1 MPDVFGGND
10 LAFEDVEEVDD
21 PNDDDFEWDDEEVV
35 DEDDAEESEEE
46 SEDEAGDEDAESE
59 DEGED
64 AEESEA
70 EDEDEESE
78 AEDEDGESESEDGA
92 DFSDWGFG
100 EGDDDWDDDED
111 EDKDAEEGTPDGEDA
126 EEGYPVDEDEDPTS
140 GYSDAEE
147 EDGTDWVSDGNTQIA
162 QGTSLESAIKG
173 ISGGFKITRGR
184 IAIPSDLALLEFV
197 KESRNETHQG
207 LTQSIQEM
215 GQLTPI
221 VVMQSTSYAM
231 YLSEHDGDPEG
242 FEGKKYILIDGLRR
256 LYSMVKLRFDY
267 AEVCVFEFEDPDKG
281 SEVAPLLRCLLNK
294 HENMSY
300 TELWGYLRILDEAYT
315 LAPNIEE
322 YLLGL
327 ESGDVM
333 KLKDVMSSQDRYP
346 DIVDAL
352 LSKKKTL
359 DQAFSALNK
368 ARKEEDRLSIEDES
382 GVGQI
387 EDTAGIVDDSVRS
400 GLSESDV
407 KDILEMNA
415 NSDPSATG
423 IDSDDFRDAE
433 GVDAGKIADDFKT
446 QDVNNREI
454 LDPAIKQQVF
464 ARDKMH
470 CVICGI
476 GGGGF
481 VGSLCIHHIVEV
493 KFGGS
498 DRFDQ
503 DIRSEKNNLITLCSN
518 CHVNL
523 HYIAWNGNRLPLT
536 ESEYNEYTDEQ
547 KLTLRKQKHYAN
559 IVYECEQRY
568 NKKHGIKQG
577 DRQGRKPSHQMPGTN
592 KKALEAA
599 LEQVRREESEGQVSG
614 QLDGSDHEEDGFEGQ
629 LSETQD
635 PTPGIPA
642 TPGAFSEG
650 EEGYD
655 PEFDE

>member
-35 DEDDAEESEEE
+35 DEDAEESEAGYEDDAEE
-46 SEDEAGDEDAESE
+46 SEDEAGYEDA
-59 DEGED
+59 
-64 AEESEA
+64 
-70 EDEDEESE
+70 EESE
-78 AEDEDGESESEDGA
+78 AEDEDGESEDGDEDA
-92 DFSDWGFG
+92 EDDFSDWGFG
-100 EGDDDWDDDED
+100 EGDDDWEDPEEGTPEDED
-111 EDKDAEEGTPDGEDA
+111 EDVEEDA
-126 EEGYPVDEDEDPTS
+126 PEDEDPTS

-423 IDSDDFRDAE
+423 IDSNDFRDAE

-592 KKALEAA
+592 KKELEAA

-614 QLDGSDHEEDGFEGQ
+614 QLGGSDHEEDGFEGQ

-635 PTPGIPA
+635 PTPG
-642 TPGAFSEG
+642 AFSEG

>member
-1 MPDVFGGND
+1 
-10 LAFEDVEEVDD
+10 
-21 PNDDDFEWDDEEVV
+21 
-35 DEDDAEESEEE
+35 
-46 SEDEAGDEDAESE
+46 
-59 DEGED
+59 
-64 AEESEA
+64 
-70 EDEDEESE
+70 
-78 AEDEDGESESEDGA
+78 
-92 DFSDWGFG
+92 
-100 EGDDDWDDDED
+100 
-111 EDKDAEEGTPDGEDA
+111 
-126 EEGYPVDEDEDPTS
+126 
-140 GYSDAEE
+140 
-147 EDGTDWVSDGNTQIA
+147 
-162 QGTSLESAIKG
+162 
-173 ISGGFKITRGR
+173 
-184 IAIPSDLALLEFV
+184 
-197 KESRNETHQG
+197 
-207 LTQSIQEM
+207 
-215 GQLTPI
+215 
-221 VVMQSTSYAM
+221 
-231 YLSEHDGDPEG
+231 
-242 FEGKKYILIDGLRR
+242 
-256 LYSMVKLRFDY
+256 
-267 AEVCVFEFEDPDKG
+267 
-281 SEVAPLLRCLLNK
+281 
-294 HENMSY
+294 MSY

-423 IDSDDFRDAE
+423 IDSNDFRDAE

-592 KKALEAA
+592 KKELEAA

>member
-21 PNDDDFEWDDEEVV
+21 PNDDDFEWDDEDEDTDESVV
-35 DEDDAEESEEE
+35 DGDDADEDEDEVEDADADEDEDEVEDADAEESE
-46 SEDEAGDEDAESE
+46 DEDA
-59 DEGED
+59 ED

-70 EDEDEESE
+70 
-78 AEDEDGESESEDGA
+78 EDGA

-111 EDKDAEEGTPDGEDA
+111 EDKDSEEDA
-126 EEGYPVDEDEDPTS
+126 PEEEDEDPTS

-423 IDSDDFRDAE
+423 IDSNDFRDAE

-568 NKKHGIKQG
+568 NRQHGIKQG

-592 KKALEAA
+592 KKELEAA
-599 LEQVRREESEGQVSG
+599 LEQVRREESGGQVSG
-614 QLDGSDHEEDGFEGQ
+614 QLGGSDHEEDGFEGQ
-629 LSETQD
+629 LSGTQD
-635 PTPGIPA
+635 P

>member
-10 LAFEDVEEVDD
+10 LEFEDVEEVDD
-21 PNDDDFEWDDEEVV
+21 PEWDDEEVV
-35 DEDDAEESEEE
+35 DEDESVGDAEDAEESEAGYEGDAEE

-64 AEESEA
+64 AEESE
-70 EDEDEESE
+70 
-78 AEDEDGESESEDGA
+78 DGD

-100 EGDDDWDDDED
+100 EGDDDWEDPEEDAPEDED
-111 EDKDAEEGTPDGEDA
+111 EDVEEDDPEDEDEDVEEGTP
-126 EEGYPVDEDEDPTS
+126 EDEDPSS
-140 GYSDAEE
+140 GYSDAE
-147 EDGTDWVSDGNTQIA
+147 DDTDWVSDGNTQIA

-173 ISGGFKITRGR
+173 ISGGFKITRGK

-215 GQLTPI
+215 GQLTPL

-231 YLSEHDGDPEG
+231 YLAEHEGDPEG

-423 IDSDDFRDAE
+423 IGSDDFRDAE

-464 ARDKMH
+464 TRDKMH

-568 NKKHGIKQG
+568 NRQHGIKQG

-592 KKALEAA
+592 KKELEAA
-599 LEQVRREESEGQVSG
+599 LEQVRREESEGG
-614 QLDGSDHEEDGFEGQ
+614 QGEVNYEQPLES
-629 LSETQD
+629 
-635 PTPGIPA
+635 PA
-642 TPGAFSEG
+642 TTEGEAAPGAFSEG

>member
-35 DEDDAEESEEE
+35 DEDAEESEEDDAEE

-59 DEGED
+59 DEDED

-70 EDEDEESE
+70 EVEDADAEESE
-78 AEDEDGESESEDGA
+78 ASEAEDGA

-100 EGDDDWDDDED
+100 EGDDDWDEDED
-111 EDKDAEEGTPDGEDA
+111 EDVEEDA
-126 EEGYPVDEDEDPTS
+126 PEDEDPTS

-215 GQLTPI
+215 GQLTPL

-300 TELWGYLRILDEAYT
+300 TELWRDLRILDEAYT

-592 KKALEAA
+592 KKELEAA

>member
-1 MPDVFGGND
+1 MPDVFGGNG
-10 LAFEDVEEVDD
+10 LEFEDVEEVDD

-35 DEDDAEESEEE
+35 DGDESVGDGDEDVAEDADAEESEED
-46 SEDEAGDEDAESE
+46 DEVEE
-59 DEGED
+59 
-64 AEESEA
+64 AEESEGE
-70 EDEDEESE
+70 ED
-78 AEDEDGESESEDGA
+78 AA

-100 EGDDDWDDDED
+100 DGDDDWDTSED
-111 EDKDAEEGTPDGEDA
+111 EDVEEDA
-126 EEGYPVDEDEDPTS
+126 PEDEDPTEGTTEDEDPEEDAPEDEGEDPEEDTSEDEGPTS

-147 EDGTDWVSDGNTQIA
+147 DDTDWVSDGNTQIA

-215 GQLTPI
+215 GQLTPL

-231 YLSEHDGDPEG
+231 YLAEHDGDPEG

-568 NKKHGIKQG
+568 NRQHGIKQG

-592 KKALEAA
+592 KKELEAA
-599 LEQVRREESEGQVSG
+599 LEQVRREESEGG
-614 QLDGSDHEEDGFEGQ
+614 QGDVNYEQPLESPATTEG
-629 LSETQD
+629 E
-635 PTPGIPA
+635 A

>member
-35 DEDDAEESEEE
+35 DEDAEESEEDDAEE

-59 DEGED
+59 DEDED

-70 EDEDEESE
+70 EVEDADAEESE
-78 AEDEDGESESEDGA
+78 ASEAEDGA

-100 EGDDDWDDDED
+100 EGDDDWDEDED
-111 EDKDAEEGTPDGEDA
+111 EDVEEDA
-126 EEGYPVDEDEDPTS
+126 PEDEDPTS

-215 GQLTPI
+215 GQLTPL

-423 IDSDDFRDAE
+423 IDSNDFRDAE

-568 NKKHGIKQG
+568 NRQHGIKQG

-599 LEQVRREESEGQVSG
+599 LEQVRREESGGQVSG
-614 QLDGSDHEEDGFEGQ
+614 QLGGSDHEEDGFEGQ

-635 PTPGIPA
+635 PTPG
-642 TPGAFSEG
+642 AFSEG

>member
-21 PNDDDFEWDDEEVV
+21 PNDDDFEWDDEDEDTDESVV
-35 DEDDAEESEEE
+35 DGDDADEDEDEVEDADAEESE
-46 SEDEAGDEDAESE
+46 DEDA
-59 DEGED
+59 ED

-70 EDEDEESE
+70 
-78 AEDEDGESESEDGA
+78 EDGA

-111 EDKDAEEGTPDGEDA
+111 EDKDSEEDA
-126 EEGYPVDEDEDPTS
+126 PEEEDEDPTS

-352 LSKKKTL
+352 LTKKKTL

-423 IDSDDFRDAE
+423 IDSNDFRDAE

-568 NKKHGIKQG
+568 NRQHGIKQG

-592 KKALEAA
+592 KKELEAA
-599 LEQVRREESEGQVSG
+599 LEQVRREESGGQVSG
-614 QLDGSDHEEDGFEGQ
+614 QLGGSDHEEDGFEGQ
-629 LSETQD
+629 LSGTQD
-635 PTPGIPA
+635 P

>member
-1 MPDVFGGND
+1 MPDVFGGDD

-35 DEDDAEESEEE
+35 DEDDAEESE
-46 SEDEAGDEDAESE
+46 DEAGDEDAESE

-70 EDEDEESE
+70 EDED
-78 AEDEDGESESEDGA
+78 GESEDGDEDA
-92 DFSDWGFG
+92 EDDFSDWGFG
-100 EGDDDWDDDED
+100 EGDDDWED
-111 EDKDAEEGTPDGEDA
+111 PEEDA
-126 EEGYPVDEDEDPTS
+126 EEDTPEDEGEDPEEDTSEDEDPTS
-140 GYSDAEE
+140 GYSDAE
-147 EDGTDWVSDGNTQIA
+147 DDTDWVSDGNTQIA

-215 GQLTPI
+215 GQLTPL

-231 YLSEHDGDPEG
+231 YLAEHEGDPEG

-423 IDSDDFRDAE
+423 IDSNDFRDAE

-568 NKKHGIKQG
+568 NKKHGIKKG

-592 KKALEAA
+592 KKELEAA
-599 LEQVRREESEGQVSG
+599 LEQVRREESDSQLGGQVG
-614 QLDGSDHEEDGFEGQ
+614 GSDHEEDGFEGQ

-635 PTPGIPA
+635 PTPG
-642 TPGAFSEG
+642 AFSEG

>member
-35 DEDDAEESEEE
+35 DEDAEESEEDDAEE

-59 DEGED
+59 DEE
-64 AEESEA
+64 
-70 EDEDEESE
+70 
-78 AEDEDGESESEDGA
+78 ESEDGDEDA
-92 DFSDWGFG
+92 EDDFSDWGFG
-100 EGDDDWDDDED
+100 EGDDDWED
-111 EDKDAEEGTPDGEDA
+111 PEEDAEEGTPEDEDEDPEEDEDEDVEEDA
-126 EEGYPVDEDEDPTS
+126 PEDEDPTS

-423 IDSDDFRDAE
+423 IDSNDFRDAE

-568 NKKHGIKQG
+568 NRQHGIKQG

-592 KKALEAA
+592 KKELEAA

-614 QLDGSDHEEDGFEGQ
+614 QLGGSDHEEDGFEGQ

-635 PTPGIPA
+635 PTPG
-642 TPGAFSEG
+642 AFSEG

>member
-1 MPDVFGGND
+1 M
-10 LAFEDVEEVDD
+10 
-21 PNDDDFEWDDEEVV
+21 
-35 DEDDAEESEEE
+35 
-46 SEDEAGDEDAESE
+46 
-59 DEGED
+59 
-64 AEESEA
+64 
-70 EDEDEESE
+70 
-78 AEDEDGESESEDGA
+78 
-92 DFSDWGFG
+92 
-100 EGDDDWDDDED
+100 
-111 EDKDAEEGTPDGEDA
+111 
-126 EEGYPVDEDEDPTS
+126 
-140 GYSDAEE
+140 
-147 EDGTDWVSDGNTQIA
+147 SDGNTQIA

-423 IDSDDFRDAE
+423 IDSNDFRDAE

-568 NKKHGIKQG
+568 NRQHGIKQG

-592 KKALEAA
+592 KKELEAA

-614 QLDGSDHEEDGFEGQ
+614 QLGGSDHEEDGFEGQ

-635 PTPGIPA
+635 PTPG
-642 TPGAFSEG
+642 AFSEG

>member
-21 PNDDDFEWDDEEVV
+21 PNDDDFEWDDEDEDTDESVV
-35 DEDDAEESEEE
+35 DGDDADEDEDEVEDADAEESE
-46 SEDEAGDEDAESE
+46 DEDA
-59 DEGED
+59 ED

-70 EDEDEESE
+70 
-78 AEDEDGESESEDGA
+78 EDGA

-111 EDKDAEEGTPDGEDA
+111 EDKDSEEDA
-126 EEGYPVDEDEDPTS
+126 PEEEDEDPTS

-423 IDSDDFRDAE
+423 IDSNDFRDAE

-568 NKKHGIKQG
+568 NRQHGIKQG

-592 KKALEAA
+592 KKELEAA
-599 LEQVRREESEGQVSG
+599 LEQVRREESGGQVSG
-614 QLDGSDHEEDGFEGQ
+614 QLGGSDHEEDGFEGQ
-629 LSETQD
+629 LSGTQD
-635 PTPGIPA
+635 P

>member
-35 DEDDAEESEEE
+35 DEDDAEESE
-46 SEDEAGDEDAESE
+46 DDA
-59 DEGED
+59 
-64 AEESEA
+64 
-70 EDEDEESE
+70 ESE
-78 AEDEDGESESEDGA
+78 AEDEDGESEDGDEDA
-92 DFSDWGFG
+92 EDDFSDWGFG
-100 EGDDDWDDDED
+100 EGDDDWED
-111 EDKDAEEGTPDGEDA
+111 PEEDAEEGTPEDEDPEEDEDEDVEEDA
-126 EEGYPVDEDEDPTS
+126 PEDEDPTS

-423 IDSDDFRDAE
+423 IDSNDFRDAE

-592 KKALEAA
+592 KKELEAA

-614 QLDGSDHEEDGFEGQ
+614 QLGGSDHEEDGFEGQ

-635 PTPGIPA
+635 PTPG
-642 TPGAFSEG
+642 AFSEG

>member
-21 PNDDDFEWDDEEVV
+21 PNDDDFEWDDEDEDTDESVV
-35 DEDDAEESEEE
+35 DGDDADEDEDEVEDADADEDEDEVEDADAEESE
-46 SEDEAGDEDAESE
+46 DEDA
-59 DEGED
+59 ED

-70 EDEDEESE
+70 
-78 AEDEDGESESEDGA
+78 EDGA

-111 EDKDAEEGTPDGEDA
+111 EDKDSEEDA
-126 EEGYPVDEDEDPTS
+126 PEEEDEDPTS

-423 IDSDDFRDAE
+423 IDSNDFRDAE

-568 NKKHGIKQG
+568 NRQHGIKQG

-592 KKALEAA
+592 KKELEAA
-599 LEQVRREESEGQVSG
+599 LEQVRREESGGQVSG
-614 QLDGSDHEEDGFEGQ
+614 QLGGSDHEEDGFEGQ

-635 PTPGIPA
+635 PTPG
-642 TPGAFSEG
+642 AFSEG

>member
-21 PNDDDFEWDDEEVV
+21 FEWDDEDEDTDESVV
-35 DEDDAEESEEE
+35 DGDDADEDEDEVEDADAEESE
-46 SEDEAGDEDAESE
+46 DEDA
-59 DEGED
+59 ED

-70 EDEDEESE
+70 
-78 AEDEDGESESEDGA
+78 EDGA

-111 EDKDAEEGTPDGEDA
+111 EDKDSEEDA
-126 EEGYPVDEDEDPTS
+126 PEEEDEDPTS

-423 IDSDDFRDAE
+423 IDSNDFRDAE

-568 NKKHGIKQG
+568 NRQHGIKQG

-592 KKALEAA
+592 KKELEAA
-599 LEQVRREESEGQVSG
+599 LEQVRREESGGQVSG
-614 QLDGSDHEEDGFEGQ
+614 QLGGSDHEEDGFEGQ
-629 LSETQD
+629 LSGTQD
-635 PTPGIPA
+635 P

>member
-21 PNDDDFEWDDEEVV
+21 PNDDDFEWDDEDEDTDESVV
-35 DEDDAEESEEE
+35 DGDDADEGEDEVEDADAEESE
-46 SEDEAGDEDAESE
+46 DEDA
-59 DEGED
+59 ED

-70 EDEDEESE
+70 
-78 AEDEDGESESEDGA
+78 EDGA

-111 EDKDAEEGTPDGEDA
+111 EDKDSEEDA
-126 EEGYPVDEDEDPTS
+126 PEEEDEDPTS

-423 IDSDDFRDAE
+423 IDSNDFRDAE

-568 NKKHGIKQG
+568 NRQHGIKQG

-592 KKALEAA
+592 KKELEAA

-614 QLDGSDHEEDGFEGQ
+614 QLGGSDHEEDGFEGQ
-629 LSETQD
+629 LSGTQD
-635 PTPGIPA
+635 P

>member
-1 MPDVFGGND
+1 MADVFGGDD
-10 LAFEDVEEVDD
+10 LTFEDVEEVDD

-35 DEDDAEESEEE
+35 DEDESVGDA
-46 SEDEAGDEDAESE
+46 
-59 DEGED
+59 ED

-70 EDEDEESE
+70 EVEDAEESE
-78 AEDEDGESESEDGA
+78 AEVEDKVEDVDAEESEAEVEDAESEDGD

-100 EGDDDWDDDED
+100 EGDDDWEDPEED
-111 EDKDAEEGTPDGEDA
+111 EDPEEEDA
-126 EEGYPVDEDEDPTS
+126 PEDEEEDTPEDEDEDPEEDTPEDEDEDPS
-140 GYSDAEE
+140 GYSDAE
-147 EDGTDWVSDGNTQIA
+147 DDTDWVSDGNTQIA

-215 GQLTPI
+215 GQLTPL

-231 YLSEHDGDPEG
+231 YLAEHEGDPEG

-568 NKKHGIKQG
+568 NRQHGIKQG

-592 KKALEAA
+592 KKELEAA
-599 LEQVRREESEGQVSG
+599 LEQVRREESEGGQVDVNYEQPLES
-614 QLDGSDHEEDGFEGQ
+614 
-629 LSETQD
+629 
-635 PTPGIPA
+635 PA
-642 TPGAFSEG
+642 TTEGEAAPGAFSEG

>member
-1 MPDVFGGND
+1 MPDVFGGNG
-10 LAFEDVEEVDD
+10 LEFEDVEEVDD

-35 DEDDAEESEEE
+35 DEDAEESEAGYEDDAEE
-46 SEDEAGDEDAESE
+46 SEDEAVDEDAESE

-70 EDEDEESE
+70 EGEDAEESE
-78 AEDEDGESESEDGA
+78 D

-100 EGDDDWDDDED
+100 EGDDDWDTSED
-111 EDKDAEEGTPDGEDA
+111 DAEEGTPE
-126 EEGYPVDEDEDPTS
+126 DEDEDPEEDAPEDEGEDPEEDTSEDEGPTS

-147 EDGTDWVSDGNTQIA
+147 DDTDWVSDGNTQIA

-215 GQLTPI
+215 GQLTPL

-231 YLSEHDGDPEG
+231 YLAEHDGDPEG

-568 NKKHGIKQG
+568 NRQHGIKQG

-592 KKALEAA
+592 KKELEAA
-599 LEQVRREESEGQVSG
+599 LEQVRREESEGG
-614 QLDGSDHEEDGFEGQ
+614 QGDVNYEQPLES
-629 LSETQD
+629 
-635 PTPGIPA
+635 PA
-642 TPGAFSEG
+642 TTEGEAAPGAFSEG

>member
-10 LAFEDVEEVDD
+10 LEFEDVEEV
-21 PNDDDFEWDDEEVV
+21 DDFEWDDEEVV
-35 DEDDAEESEEE
+35 DEDESVVDGDEAD
-46 SEDEAGDEDAESE
+46 EDEDEVEDADADEVE
-59 DEGED
+59 DAED

-70 EDEDEESE
+70 EVED
-78 AEDEDGESESEDGA
+78 AESEDGD

-100 EGDDDWDDDED
+100 EGDDDWED
-111 EDKDAEEGTPDGEDA
+111 PEEDTPE
-126 EEGYPVDEDEDPTS
+126 DEDEDPS
-140 GYSDAEE
+140 GYSDAE
-147 EDGTDWVSDGNTQIA
+147 DDTDWVSDGNTQIA

-215 GQLTPI
+215 GQLTPL

-231 YLSEHDGDPEG
+231 YLAEHDGDPEG

-568 NKKHGIKQG
+568 NRQHGIKQG

-592 KKALEAA
+592 KKELEAA
-599 LEQVRREESEGQVSG
+599 LEQVRREESEGGQVDVNYEQPLES
-614 QLDGSDHEEDGFEGQ
+614 
-629 LSETQD
+629 
-635 PTPGIPA
+635 PA
-642 TPGAFSEG
+642 TTEGEAAPGAFSEG

>member
-10 LAFEDVEEVDD
+10 LEFEDVEEVDD

-35 DEDDAEESEEE
+35 DEDAEESEAGYEDDAEE

-70 EDEDEESE
+70 EDED
-78 AEDEDGESESEDGA
+78 AGD

-100 EGDDDWDDDED
+100 EGDDDWEDPEEDTEEGTPEDED
-111 EDKDAEEGTPDGEDA
+111 EDPEEDTS
-126 EEGYPVDEDEDPTS
+126 EDEGPTS
-140 GYSDAEE
+140 GYSDEE
-147 EDGTDWVSDGNTQIA
+147 EDDTDWVSDGNTQIA

-215 GQLTPI
+215 GQLTPL

-231 YLSEHDGDPEG
+231 YLAEHEGDPEG

-568 NKKHGIKQG
+568 NRQHGIKQG

-592 KKALEAA
+592 KKELEAA
-599 LEQVRREESEGQVSG
+599 LEQVRREESEGG
-614 QLDGSDHEEDGFEGQ
+614 QGDVNYEQPLES
-629 LSETQD
+629 
-635 PTPGIPA
+635 PA
-642 TPGAFSEG
+642 TTEGEGEAAPGAFSEG

>member
-1 MPDVFGGND
+1 MADVFGGDD

-35 DEDDAEESEEE
+35 DEDAEESEEDDAEE

-64 AEESEA
+64 AEESEDGDEDA
-70 EDEDEESE
+70 ED
-78 AEDEDGESESEDGA
+78 

-100 EGDDDWDDDED
+100 EGDDDWEDPEEGTPEDED
-111 EDKDAEEGTPDGEDA
+111 EDPEEDTP
-126 EEGYPVDEDEDPTS
+126 EDEDPTS

-215 GQLTPI
+215 GQLTPL

-231 YLSEHDGDPEG
+231 HLAEHDGDPEG

-635 PTPGIPA
+635 PTPG
-642 TPGAFSEG
+642 AFSEG

>member
-1 MPDVFGGND
+1 MPDEFGGND

-21 PNDDDFEWDDEEVV
+21 PNDDDFEWDDEDEDTDESVV
-35 DEDDAEESEEE
+35 DGDDADEDEDEVEDADAEESE
-46 SEDEAGDEDAESE
+46 DEDA
-59 DEGED
+59 ED

-70 EDEDEESE
+70 
-78 AEDEDGESESEDGA
+78 EDGA

-111 EDKDAEEGTPDGEDA
+111 EDKDSEEDA
-126 EEGYPVDEDEDPTS
+126 PEEEDEDPTS

-423 IDSDDFRDAE
+423 IDSNDFRDAE

-568 NKKHGIKQG
+568 NRQHGIKQG

-592 KKALEAA
+592 KKELEAA
-599 LEQVRREESEGQVSG
+599 LEQVRREESGGQVSG
-614 QLDGSDHEEDGFEGQ
+614 QLGGSDHEEDGFEGQ
-629 LSETQD
+629 LSGTQD
-635 PTPGIPA
+635 P

>member
-10 LAFEDVEEVDD
+10 LTFEDVEEVDD

-35 DEDDAEESEEE
+35 DEDAEESEEDDAEE

-59 DEGED
+59 AEVED

-70 EDEDEESE
+70 GDEDEED
-78 AEDEDGESESEDGA
+78 AD

-100 EGDDDWDDDED
+100 EGDDDWED
-111 EDKDAEEGTPDGEDA
+111 SEEDAEEGTPEDEDA
-126 EEGYPVDEDEDPTS
+126 EEDASEDEDPTEGTTEDEEDAS
-140 GYSDAEE
+140 EDEDATAGYSDEE
-147 EDGTDWVSDGNTQIA
+147 EDDTDWVSDGNTQIA

-173 ISGGFKITRGR
+173 ISGGFKITRGK

-215 GQLTPI
+215 GQLTPL

-231 YLSEHDGDPEG
+231 YLAEHDGDPEG

-568 NKKHGIKQG
+568 NRQHGIKQG

-592 KKALEAA
+592 KKELEAA
-599 LEQVRREESEGQVSG
+599 LEQVRREESEGG
-614 QLDGSDHEEDGFEGQ
+614 QGEVNYEQTLESPATTEG
-629 LSETQD
+629 E
-635 PTPGIPA
+635 A

>member
-21 PNDDDFEWDDEEVV
+21 PNDDDFEWDDEDEDTDESVV
-35 DEDDAEESEEE
+35 DGDDADEDEDEVEDADADEDEDEVEDADAEESE
-46 SEDEAGDEDAESE
+46 DEDA
-59 DEGED
+59 ED

-70 EDEDEESE
+70 
-78 AEDEDGESESEDGA
+78 EDGA

-111 EDKDAEEGTPDGEDA
+111 EDKDSEEDA
-126 EEGYPVDEDEDPTS
+126 PEEEDEDPTS

-352 LSKKKTL
+352 LTKKKTL

-423 IDSDDFRDAE
+423 IDSNDFRDAE

-568 NKKHGIKQG
+568 NRQHGIKQG

-592 KKALEAA
+592 KKELEAA
-599 LEQVRREESEGQVSG
+599 LEQVRREESGGQVSG
-614 QLDGSDHEEDGFEGQ
+614 QLGGSDHEEDGFEGQ
-629 LSETQD
+629 LSGTQD
-635 PTPGIPA
+635 P

>member
-35 DEDDAEESEEE
+35 DEESEAGYEDDAEE

-70 EDEDEESE
+70 EDED
-78 AEDEDGESESEDGA
+78 AED

-100 EGDDDWDDDED
+100 EGDDDWEDTEEDTSEDEDGDLEEEDAPEDED
-111 EDKDAEEGTPDGEDA
+111 EDPEEDTSED
-126 EEGYPVDEDEDPTS
+126 DDPTS

-568 NKKHGIKQG
+568 NRQHGIKQG

-592 KKALEAA
+592 KKELEAA
-599 LEQVRREESEGQVSG
+599 LEQVRREESEDGQGDVNYEQPLES
-614 QLDGSDHEEDGFEGQ
+614 
-629 LSETQD
+629 
-635 PTPGIPA
+635 PA
-642 TPGAFSEG
+642 TTEGEAAPGAFSEG

>member
-1 MPDVFGGND
+1 MVDVFGGDD

-35 DEDDAEESEEE
+35 DEDAEESEAGYEDDAEE
-46 SEDEAGDEDAESE
+46 SEDEAVDEDAESE

-70 EDEDEESE
+70 EGEDAEESE
-78 AEDEDGESESEDGA
+78 D

-100 EGDDDWDDDED
+100 EGDDDWEDSEED
-111 EDKDAEEGTPDGEDA
+111 EDPEEEDA
-126 EEGYPVDEDEDPTS
+126 PEDEDVEEDAPVDEDPTS
-140 GYSDAEE
+140 GYSGESDDD
-147 EDGTDWVSDGNTQIA
+147 EDDTDWVSDGNTQIA

-184 IAIPSDLALLEFV
+184 IAIPSDLALLEFI

-215 GQLTPI
+215 GQLTPL

-231 YLSEHDGDPEG
+231 YLAEHDGDPEG

-267 AEVCVFEFEDPDKG
+267 AEVCVFEFEDQDKG

-368 ARKEEDRLSIEDES
+368 ARKEEDRLSIEDDS

-568 NKKHGIKQG
+568 NRQHGIKQG

-592 KKALEAA
+592 KKELEAA
-599 LEQVRREESEGQVSG
+599 LEQVRREESEGG
-614 QLDGSDHEEDGFEGQ
+614 QGDVNYEQPLESPAITEG
-629 LSETQD
+629 E
-635 PTPGIPA
+635 A

>member
-35 DEDDAEESEEE
+35 DEDAEESEEDDAEE

-59 DEGED
+59 DEDED

-70 EDEDEESE
+70 EVEDADAEESE
-78 AEDEDGESESEDGA
+78 ASEAEDGA

-100 EGDDDWDDDED
+100 EGDDDWDEDED
-111 EDKDAEEGTPDGEDA
+111 EDVEEDA
-126 EEGYPVDEDEDPTS
+126 PEDEDPTS

-423 IDSDDFRDAE
+423 IDSNDFRDAE

-568 NKKHGIKQG
+568 NRQHGIKQG

-599 LEQVRREESEGQVSG
+599 LEQVRREESGGQVSG
-614 QLDGSDHEEDGFEGQ
+614 QLGGSDHEEDGFEGQ

-635 PTPGIPA
+635 PTPG
-642 TPGAFSEG
+642 AFSEG

>member
-35 DEDDAEESEEE
+35 DEDAEESEEDDAEE

-59 DEGED
+59 DEDED

-70 EDEDEESE
+70 EVEDADAEESE
-78 AEDEDGESESEDGA
+78 ASEAEDGA

-100 EGDDDWDDDED
+100 EGDDDWDED
-111 EDKDAEEGTPDGEDA
+111 EDVEEDA
-126 EEGYPVDEDEDPTS
+126 PEDEDPTS

-568 NKKHGIKQG
+568 NRQHGIKQG

-599 LEQVRREESEGQVSG
+599 LEQVRREESGGQVSG
-614 QLDGSDHEEDGFEGQ
+614 QLGGSDHEEDGFEGQ

-635 PTPGIPA
+635 PTPG
-642 TPGAFSEG
+642 AFSEG

>member
-21 PNDDDFEWDDEEVV
+21 PNDDDFEWDDEDEDTDESVV
-35 DEDDAEESEEE
+35 DGDDADEDEDEVEDADAEESE
-46 SEDEAGDEDAESE
+46 DEDA
-59 DEGED
+59 ED

-70 EDEDEESE
+70 
-78 AEDEDGESESEDGA
+78 EDGA

-111 EDKDAEEGTPDGEDA
+111 EDKDSEEDA
-126 EEGYPVDEDEDPTS
+126 PEEEDEDPTS

-423 IDSDDFRDAE
+423 IDSNDFRDAE

-568 NKKHGIKQG
+568 NRQHGIKQG

-592 KKALEAA
+592 KKELEAA
-599 LEQVRREESEGQVSG
+599 LEQVRREESGGQVSG
-614 QLDGSDHEEDGFEGQ
+614 QLGGSDHEEDGFEGQ

-635 PTPGIPA
+635 PTPG
-642 TPGAFSEG
+642 AFSEG